1 MSDDHDDFLQI
12 LTIMNAKS
20 IDMMSA
26 GRGTKPGIS
35 SAEVSAALAGGDA
48 VGATIIKRKYQ
59 GLSDQDEG
67 FNVLYGRLVRHLDGL
82 EWENV
87 NKALATGQIRRILD
101 IVLDDLCIDYHCR
114 VCHGTGKVA
123 EAKGS
128 VVMRTCRSCKGERF
142 KTRLDKTR
150 AKLLRV
156 SPAEY
161 SKIWRTRHG
170 QVSDFLTDTVCLA
183 NHEANA
189 RQQFW
194 RNLR

>member
-12 LTIMNAKS
+12 LTIMNAKG

-35 SAEVSAALAGGDA
+35 SAEVSAALAGVDP

-67 FNVLYGRLVRHLDGL
+67 FSVLYGRLVRHLDRL

-87 NKALATGQIRRILD
+87 NKALATGQVRRILD

-114 VCHGTGKVA
+114 SCRGIGKTP
-123 EAKGS
+123 EGKG
-128 VVMRTCRSCKGERF
+128 VVMRTCRTCKGERF
-142 KTRLDKTR
+142 RPRMDKTR

-161 SKIWRTRHG
+161 SRVWRKRHKE
-170 QVSDFLTDTVCLA
+170 VSEFLTDTVCLA

-189 RQQFW
+189 KREFW
-194 RNLR
+194 ANLR